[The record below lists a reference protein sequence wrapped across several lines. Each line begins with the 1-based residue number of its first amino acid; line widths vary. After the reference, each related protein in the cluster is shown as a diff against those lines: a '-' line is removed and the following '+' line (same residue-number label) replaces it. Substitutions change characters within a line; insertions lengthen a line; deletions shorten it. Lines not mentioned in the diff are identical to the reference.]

1 MTVAR
6 HHLQAVAEHRPDQ
19 VGVQDLERRALP
31 DDPPV
36 RERDDA

>member
-6 HHLQAVAEHRPDQ
+6 HHLQPVAEHRLDQ
-19 VGVQDLERRALP
+19 VGVQDLERRTLP